1 MNIVYSQMLYL
12 SVKFT
17 LRCHLVK
24 TTMNTVLRILLFMS
38 INRKYIQDRGLS
50 DNESEG
56 MESELIEALGR
67 EARLKERLQGLISTL
82 DEVNK
87 NSELRHQQSAE
98 LVNDLKRAN
107 G

>member
-1 MNIVYSQMLYL
+1 
-12 SVKFT
+12 
-17 LRCHLVK
+17 
-24 TTMNTVLRILLFMS
+24 
-38 INRKYIQDRGLS
+38 
-50 DNESEG
+50 

-67 EARLKERLQGLISTL
+67 EARLKERLQELISTL